1 MENNNYTQRFCK
13 NCIHYNPNEN
23 WNECKSGLFGHTYA
37 NDHGCWC
44 WKLKDIEK

>member
-13 NCIHYNPNEN
+13 N